1 MASLAAAMAKKALT
15 NPAFQRAAFNTARS
29 AASSITPNQAR
40 AIANRYAPSLS
51 RYTNLAGRF
60 PSPPQTSPRRNN
72 QRRPINRGGVFQVG
86 PRNNRSLPSN
96 YGSVSLMQG
105 MNRFLTG
112 PALPVTRSV
121 RNFTNLRIQRAK
133 QQKIQRLQAK
143 SNLINRKIAQLQS
156 LQNRIRRVINE
167 P

>member
-15 NPAFQRAAFNTARS
+15 NPAFERAAFNTVRS
-29 AASSITPNQAR
+29 AAGRITPNQAQAVAR
-40 AIANRYAPSLS
+40 RYAPSLS
-51 RYTNLAGRF
+51 KYTNLVGKF
-60 PSPPQTSPRRNN
+60 PSPPQTSPSRNN
-72 QRRPINRGGVFQVG
+72 QRRGVFQVG

-96 YGSVSLMQG
+96 YGRISLMQG

-121 RNFTNLRIQRAK
+121 RNFSNARIQLAK
-133 QQKIQRLQAK
+133 RQRIQRLQAK